1 MPAQQPSPHSD
12 YSLLQAGGVVVA
24 GKCTVL
30 SQGVACGTEIAVK
43 QSNTSSMRKHL
54 KSSHP
59 AVYTEMSRKEA
70 GEKAKRPKTPRE
82 QKKEL
87 CQSKMGQYLTASGAT
102 AATPWKPTDARTKAA
117 NRALL
122 QYIARDMR
130 PLSVVENPGFWGL
143 VAHLQPCYPLPS
155 RPTVRAMIEPEA
167 ANLRSKIKEELASAM
182 FVSFTTDIWT
192 DMTTNLSYIS
202 LTVSV
207 FKKGFKIN

>member
-1 MPAQQPSPHSD
+1 MSGRTSFIWESFSRVKSGAD
-12 YSLLQAGGVVVA
+12 VVA
-24 GKCTVL
+24 GKCIVP
-30 SQGVACGTEIAVK
+30 SAEGVPCGKELAIK
-43 QSNTSSMRKHL
+43 LSNTSSMRKHL
-54 KSSHP
+54 KTKHP
-59 AVYTEMSRKEA
+59 EVHVQMAAKEA
-70 GEKAKRPKTPRE
+70 EGKARRPKTPGE

-87 CQSKMGQYLTASGAT
+87 CQASMSQYLTTTGAT
-102 AATPWKPTDARTKAA
+102 RVTPWKPTDARTKAA
-117 NRALL
+117 NKVLL

-143 VAHLQPCYPLPS
+143 IAHLQPCYTLPS

-202 LTVSV
+202 LT
-207 FKKGFKIN
+207 G